1 MSIDHPQVKI
11 RKNYWK
17 KEEEDLLRQWAD
29 KAQCYQWLH
38 TRSRDVYQRK
48 NAMYTIPVIV
58 ISTFVGTANF
68 AQERFPE
75 EQRKYVAMGVGGLS
89 IAAGII
95 STVSQFLKISEL
107 NEAHRIAAL
116 SWGKF
121 FRTVKTEISR
131 HPLDR
136 NLPTQVINMNKEEY
150 DRLVEISPPVPK
162 KVLLEFNKKFKGV
175 DKLVRPEICD
185 ELSAT
190 SVYDL
195 SEEERERIINNLTNV
210 TKEEKRKAVD
220 KKLKQK
226 TQEVEDK
233 YRETFFNL
241 NGRYPERYE
250 IDRYM
255 QKMNQKDETV
265 INMEDNKDEDEEPV
279 REENSEEIT
288 SQSVV

>member
-1 MSIDHPQVKI
+1 MSTDHPQVKI

-89 IAAGII
+89 IVAGII

-121 FRTVKTEISR
+121 YRTVKTEISR

-162 KVLLEFNKKFKGV
+162 KVLLEFNKKFKKV

-190 SVYDL
+190 TVYDL

-265 INMEDNKDEDEEPV
+265 INMENNIEDGGEPAQ
-279 REENSEEIT
+279 EENGEEIT